1 MDVVANDG
9 GQSRG
14 AVGWVWHCCVRAGP
28 GEVYIFEHSR
38 TRVVSISTWIN
49 ALPKKTHQR
58 DATQWPGYENDREES
73 SPVITAD
80 PTGLLQ
86 VQMQGAHAAER
97 EGEERPP
104 Q

>member
-1 MDVVANDG
+1 MDVIANDG

-14 AVGWVWHCCVRAGP
+14 AVGWVWHYCVQVGP

-49 ALPKKTHQR
+49 VLPKKIRRR
-58 DATQWPGYENDREES
+58 DATQWPRYGNDREES
-73 SPVITAD
+73 SLVTAD
-80 PTGLLQ
+80 PAGLVQ
-86 VQMQGAHAAER
+86 IQMQGAHAAER
-97 EGEERPP
+97 EGEEQPP